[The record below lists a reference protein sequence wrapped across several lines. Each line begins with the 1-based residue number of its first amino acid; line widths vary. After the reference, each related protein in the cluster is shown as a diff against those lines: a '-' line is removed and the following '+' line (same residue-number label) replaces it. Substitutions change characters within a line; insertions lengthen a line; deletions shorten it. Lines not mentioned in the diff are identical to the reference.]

1 MVIRTIELKYSLAN
15 NIQCRI
21 IPHINKIV
29 CCDLSRVVSFH
40 DLDIIESDVT
50 VQLEFPFPVKQ
61 ACVWIPPSLAVNGS
75 RITFDPYHLPKLLA
89 LSANDMLHVYDF
101 DVQSCMVDVCSPV
114 NQINVMSDN
123 PLNFWKDVKCNP
135 FSNSLQVMLI
145 GSCHSEMYL
154 ILLKKSEMSM
164 DSSYPNIAQNSLL
177 FRFRHPDLQVD
188 DGSAYEQQTIDQ
200 VQFYGKHELVWT
212 SVVSVGAWRI
222 EDAVKTPQQSPQ
234 KKRGSVES
242 FLVEVPPVIINQ
254 YCDCTLNLQNST
266 QLTCFNETS
275 MCLSV
280 FLLQRDSS
288 QCLEFDLSFQRQW
301 TQKRSIVTHVKV
313 AHDGQ
318 VLVGSVDGMLR
329 VYGGD
334 WLFAESSSTLQP
346 QCEFKVS
353 EHPITS
359 IISVKQR
366 IKQFNVDQFL
376 VLGTKSGQCVVTS
389 YPPDKVLHTFNVCSQ
404 SIAAVTN
411 VYVPESYVINPQ
423 NIAENIKSSTKSSIQ
438 NNHFI
443 RQFLKSCVAISES
456 NVLYILDVNH
466 SRVLLNVPLSHVD
479 SQDFVI
485 SDIKFV
491 LFEGH
496 QDPHRDCL
504 MMIIYTDIW
513 NKEYSDFWY
522 IAANQIIHLRELPP
536 YVASSQSLTVFSHL
550 SSNLQK
556 NVKLQSGNNLC
567 IDASFQSGQLSIS
580 LNLRRTQSSGQVN
593 DYEAKCIT
601 ELVKQIHILGID
613 KDLDRILRDQMDLS
627 ESSDAQCIMLQTV
640 DNQYPIVHLNSLTP
654 STRIAI
660 CMALLK
666 LLSTSSRSQNMSSFL
681 QTFAQSQPDLDMLS
695 NYILQEGRLPDQ
707 QPSIVITDLIR
718 R

>member
-1 MVIRTIELKYSLAN
+1 MMVIKTIELKSSLAN
-15 NIQCRI
+15 NIQ
-21 IPHINKIV
+21 KV
-29 CCDLSRVVSFH
+29 LCCDLSRVVTFH
-40 DLDIIESDVT
+40 DLEIVESDLR

-61 ACVWIPPSLAVNGS
+61 ACVWIPPSLAVNGN
-75 RITFDPYHLPKLLA
+75 RITFDPYHLPKLLV
-89 LSANDMLHVYDF
+89 LSANDTLYVYDF

-123 PLNFWKDVKCNP
+123 PLNFWKDIKCNP
-135 FSNSLQVMLI
+135 YSNSLQVMLV

-177 FRFRHPDLQVD
+177 FRFRHPDLQFDD
-188 DGSAYEQQTIDQ
+188 DGAYEQSSIDQ
-200 VQFYGKHELVWT
+200 LQFYGKHELVWT
-212 SVVSVGAWRI
+212 SGVSVGAWRI
-222 EDAVKTPQQSPQ
+222 EDAVKTPQSSPQ

-242 FLVEVPPVIINQ
+242 FLVEVPPTIINS
-254 YCDCTLNLQNST
+254 YRDCTLNLQSST
-266 QLTCFNETS
+266 QLTCLNEKS
-275 MCLSV
+275 MSLSV
-280 FLLQRDSS
+280 FQVQRDSS
-288 QCLEFDLSFQRQW
+288 QCLELDLQMQRQW
-301 TQKRSIVTHVKV
+301 TQKSSNVSHVKV

-334 WLFAESSSTLQP
+334 WVFSDSSSTLQP
-346 QCEFKVS
+346 QSEFKVS

-359 IISVKQR
+359 TMSVKQR
-366 IKQFNVDQFL
+366 IKQFNVDQYL

-404 SIAAVTN
+404 RIAAITN

-443 RQFLKSCVAISES
+443 RQFLKSCLAISEN
-456 NVLYILDVNH
+456 NVLHVLDVNH
-466 SRVLLNVPLSHVD
+466 SRVLLTVPLSHVYSD
-479 SQDFVI
+479 DFVI

-496 QDPHRDCL
+496 KDPHRDCL
-504 MMIIYTDIW
+504 MMIIYTDNW

-522 IAANQIIHLRELPP
+522 VAANQITHLRELPP
-536 YVASSQSLTVFSHL
+536 YVAQSQSLTVFSHL
-550 SSNLQK
+550 SSVLQK

-567 IDASFQSGQLSIS
+567 IDASIQSGQLSLS
-580 LNLRRTQSSGQVN
+580 LNLRRIQSSGQVN
-593 DYEAKCIT
+593 DFEAKCIT
-601 ELVKQIHILGID
+601 QLIEQIHVLGID
-613 KDLDRILRDQMDLS
+613 TDLDRILREQLELS
-627 ESSDAQCIMLQTV
+627 ESPVGQCIVLQTV
-640 DNQYPIVHLNSLTP
+640 DKQYPIVHLNSMTP
-654 STRIAI
+654 ATRVAI
-660 CMALLK
+660 CIALLK
-666 LLSTSSRSQNMSSFL
+666 LLSTSSRFQNMSSFL
-681 QTFAQSQPDLDMLS
+681 QAFAQSQPDLEMLS

-707 QPSIVITDLIR
+707 QPSIVIADQIR